1 MGNGMKRGR
10 PWYNLPREEHR
21 FSEGG
26 EDLIMCRHSRVQDT
40 KYATQLQWG
49 LLLTQLLMSMVKHQ
63 VDSDGGVNC

>member
-1 MGNGMKRGR
+1 MASGECLDYEKWNEKGKN
-10 PWYNLPREEHR
+10 WYNLPCEEHC

-49 LLLTQLLMSMVKHQ
+49 LLLTHSG
-63 VDSDGGVNC
+63 SGVNC